1 MTTHTLPRFLVAGAA
16 VAGLA
21 AAATTSGAEPAA
33 HDAGK
38 AKITGNGVD
47 GVKVRAT
54 YRNLRR
60 HHLVHKI
67 HQGCDAAGPN
77 ARAARLVKPLKGSV
91 DFTLHHPR
99 RVTDIQIRGGAT
111 ARGVGIHDTI
121 SDIKSKYPKAKVD
134 HSTDD
139 TFGVTLVRT
148 PKRHGRRIEFAVS
161 TDTHKIV
168 RIGVPYIAFCE

>member
-1 MTTHTLPRFLVAGAA
+1 MTSYRLPRLLVAGAA

-21 AAATTSGAEPAA
+21 VAATTSGAQPAA

-38 AKITGNGVD
+38 AHITRNGVD
-47 GVKVRAT
+47 GVKVGMT
-54 YRNLRR
+54 YKKLRK

-67 HQGCDAAGPN
+67 HQGCEVAGPN
-77 ARAARLVKPLKGSV
+77 ARSARLVKPIKGFV
-91 DFTLHHPR
+91 NFTLHHPR

-121 SDIKSKYPKAKVD
+121 ADIKQQYPNAKED

-139 TFGVTLVRT
+139 TFGLTVVRT
-148 PKRHGRRIEFAVS
+148 PKRHGRRIEFAVD

-168 RIGVPYIAFCE
+168 RIGVPHLAFCE